1 MGMSE
6 RGHELKQLRQ
16 LKEIRLRGAEAYYD
30 LGVAYSVGQGDV
42 KVDLVQA
49 HKWFN
54 LAAMAGMRQAQE
66 DRAFVAADMTA
77 AQIAETQRLARA
89 WMRSEEHTSELQLL
103 MRISYAVFCLKK
115 KKKEN
120 K

>member
-77 AQIAETQRLARA
+77 A
-89 WMRSEEHTSELQLL
+89 RSEENTSELQSL
-103 MRISYAVFCLKK
+103 MRISYAVICL
-115 KKKEN
+115 N
-120 K
+120 KTATHKHKQT